1 MADLK
6 GKTIMI
12 TGAAGG
18 IGFATAKACARYG
31 AEIIAVDVNQSAL
44 DEKVKEL
51 ESMGAKAIGLVANVT
66 NRKSVASA
74 VSKAMDVFGKI
85 DCLFNNAGV
94 CIGNMMLDVSDDEY
108 CKTMD
113 IDVKGAFFVGTEVAK
128 VMIPKKRGR
137 IVNTASI
144 SSYRGEYGNM
154 IYCMA
159 KAAVKMMTQGFAI
172 EWSEHGI
179 TSNAIAPGHIHTTL
193 LHNAFVDKARA
204 ENKSVEEFYDEM
216 AKTIA
221 VGRLGNP
228 EEIAEIV
235 AFLFDDRSYY
245 VNGITMLIDGGKGM
259 E

>member
-1 MADLK
+1 MNLK
-6 GKTIMI
+6 EKVVMI

-18 IGFATAKACARYG
+18 IGFATAKACTKYG
-31 AEIIAVDVNQSAL
+31 ASVVAVDMNQALL

-51 ESMGAKAIGLVANVT
+51 NDMGGNAIGLVADVT
-66 NRKSVASA
+66 KRDSVAAA
-74 VSKAMDVFGKI
+74 VQAAMDKFQKI

-94 CIGNMMLDVSDDEY
+94 CIGNMMLDVSDTEY
-108 CKTMD
+108 DKTMD
-113 IDVKGAFFVGTEVAK
+113 IDVKGAFIVGTEVAK
-128 VMIPKKRGR
+128 VMIPKQKGR

-179 TSNAIAPGHIHTTL
+179 TTNAIAPGHIHTTL

-204 ENKSVEEFYDEM
+204 EHKPVEQFYDEM

-228 EEIAEIV
+228 EEIGEVV

-245 VNGITMLIDGGKGM
+245 INGVTMLIDGGKGM

>member
-1 MADLK
+1 MELNDK
-6 GKTIMI
+6 VIMI

-18 IGFATAKACARYG
+18 IGFATAKACTKYG
-31 AEIIAVDVNQSAL
+31 ASVVLVDLDQKAL
-44 DEKVKEL
+44 DAKAKEL
-51 ESMGAKAIGLVANVT
+51 NDIGGNAIGLVANVT
-66 NRKSVASA
+66 NRASVAAA
-74 VSKAMDVFGKI
+74 VKEAVDKFGRI

-94 CIGNMMLDVSDDEY
+94 CIGNMMLDVSDNEFD
-108 CKTMD
+108 KTMN
-113 IDVKGAFFVGTEVAK
+113 IDVKGAFIVGTEVAK
-128 VMIPKKRGR
+128 AMIPNGHGR

-154 IYCMA
+154 VYCMA
-159 KAAVKMMTQGFAI
+159 KAAVKMMNQGFAI

-204 ENKSVEEFYDEM
+204 ENKPVEQFYDEM

-228 EEIAEIV
+228 EEIAEVV
-235 AFLFDDRSYY
+235 AFLFDERSYY
-245 VNGITMLIDGGKGM
+245 INGITMLIDGGKGM